1 MKIGP
6 HGKVLEFAG
15 NSKCASGT
23 GSFLK
28 AACEVLQIDLDRLD
42 ELSGR
47 AEDIAKVSTTCAVFA
62 ESAIISNV
70 HYGYSLESICA
81 GVCDSVAS
89 RLMDALNRVGI
100 EEELFF
106 LRGRGTKPYHQ
117 GYARTPY
124 GSSRSCP
131 IGSPVDG
138 RFGSGPFSSL
148 NHDFR
153 SSIQMM
159 YAGVDVGSRTAKV
172 VILNE
177 NKTIGTHLI
186 STGPDSAET
195 SISALE
201 GALVQAGISMDELS
215 GIVTTGYGRYI
226 APFPHT
232 SITEIACHSKGV
244 HLVFPTAR
252 TVLDMGG
259 QDCKAIRLDAKGNHT
274 NFVMNDKCAAGTGR
288 FLEILALSM
297 NIPLEEIGLRSLQA
311 KGTVKISSMCAV
323 FAREEAL
330 RHRRRGAPLE
340 DILAGV
346 HESVAE
352 RGVQTG

>member
-1 MKIGP
+1 
-6 HGKVLEFAG
+6 
-15 NSKCASGT
+15 
-23 GSFLK
+23 
-28 AACEVLQIDLDRLD
+28 
-42 ELSGR
+42 
-47 AEDIAKVSTTCAVFA
+47 
-62 ESAIISNV
+62 
-70 HYGYSLESICA
+70 
-81 GVCDSVAS
+81 
-89 RLMDALNRVGI
+89 
-100 EEELFF
+100 
-106 LRGRGTKPYHQ
+106 
-117 GYARTPY
+117 
-124 GSSRSCP
+124 
-131 IGSPVDG
+131 
-138 RFGSGPFSSL
+138 
-148 NHDFR
+148 
-153 SSIQMM
+153 MM

-177 NKTIGTHLI
+177 NKTVGAHLI

-195 SISALE
+195 SVKVLE
-201 GALVQAGISMDELS
+201 GALESAGIRMDELS

-259 QDCKAIRLDAKGNHT
+259 QDCKAIRLDAQGNHT

-288 FLEILALSM
+288 FLEILAKSL
-297 NIPLEEIGLRSLQA
+297 NIPLEEIGPRSLQGR
-311 KGTVKISSMCAV
+311 GTVKISSVCAV

-330 RHRRRGAPLE
+330 SYRRRGAPLE

-352 RGVQTG
+352 RVFKLVNTVGMEKDFVITGGIAQNPGIVKRLEERAGLTALIPPTPQFTGALGAAWLAREAG